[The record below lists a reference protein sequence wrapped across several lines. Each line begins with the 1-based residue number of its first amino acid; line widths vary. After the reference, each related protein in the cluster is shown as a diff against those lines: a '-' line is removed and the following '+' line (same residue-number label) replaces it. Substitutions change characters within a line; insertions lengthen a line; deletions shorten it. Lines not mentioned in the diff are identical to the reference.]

1 MLIDLNVSLPDFN
14 SLENFDT
21 VIIGA
26 GAAGITLA
34 DKLSSLGK
42 KIALIEGGDQEYT
55 NDSQEIYKANTVGDP
70 YFELDVA
77 RLRFFGGSTNHWG
90 GWCRSFDTIDFNRQ
104 YLGP

>member
-42 KIALIEGGDQEYT
+42 KNCL
-55 NDSQEIYKANTVGDP
+55 N
-70 YFELDVA
+70 
-77 RLRFFGGSTNHWG
+77 
-90 GWCRSFDTIDFNRQ
+90 
-104 YLGP
+104 